1 MKEAK
6 ILNTWQLIILV
17 SLRFLI
23 GWHLLFEGISKLI
36 NPNWTSAGFLNESQW
51 IMSGFSQWIVSNAG
65 VLSAVDFIN
74 TWGLIAIGLGLIV
87 GLFSR
92 IAAISGAILL
102 FIYYLNNAP
111 IIGIEYS
118 IPSEGSYLI
127 VSKTLIEAVALLV
140 LLIFPT
146 SHIVGLDLFLN
157 RFKKSIKTNKL
168 KGGNEDDN

>member
-1 MKEAK
+1 MKDSK
-6 ILNTWQLIILV
+6 QYTPWQLTV
-17 SLRFLI
+17 FVALRFLI
-23 GWHLLFEGISKLI
+23 GWHLLFEGVSKLLT
-36 NPNWTSAGFLNESQW
+36 PNWTSVGFLNESQW

-65 VLSAVDFIN
+65 VLSAVDFLN

-92 IAAISGAILL
+92 VAAVSGAILL

-118 IPSEGSYLI
+118 IPSEGNYLI
-127 VSKTLIEAVALLV
+127 VSKTLIEAVALLALV
-140 LLIFPT
+140 VFPT

-157 RFKKSIKTNKL
+157 RFKKSIMTNK
-168 KGGNEDDN
+168 